1 MPEISIEALI
11 VSIQAVAAEINAFQK
26 AAQKGE
32 LESEEYVL
40 LEERQRA
47 AESLGAAYEKLAVS
61 MLNLPPYEQLIG
73 NSKRDKT

>member
-1 MPEISIEALI
+1 MPEISIEALM
-11 VSIQAVAAEINAFQK
+11 VSIQAVAAEINALQK
-26 AAQKGE
+26 AAQNGE

-40 LEERQRA
+40 LEERQRV
-47 AESLGAAYEKLAVS
+47 AENLEAAYEKLAAS